1 MMLKRMLGQILTDF
15 GFITPG
21 QLEKAVDVQKKLV
34 EERTLPERLKRD
46 RLVSEARMVTYADS
60 IPLLGQILK
69 DMKFITPEQL
79 EEALMEQG
87 KLERL
92 YSSLDADKL
101 GAAIEIGYLVNST
114 LNLAEVLGFIMRFV
128 NRVTG
133 SVASTLMLLDLGTGE
148 LVFSVPTGPKADKL
162 TDIRIPSGKG
172 IAGWVAEHEQYVLV
186 PDVKND
192 PRFYAEIDR
201 ISGFETKSILCVPL
215 KAKTKLIGVLEVIN
229 KRDGGSFTEQ
239 DAILLGIFAHQA
251 ALAIEN
257 ARMYNEIRDQMSEIL
272 KSVQEKRRAEEE
284 LKKSE
289 HRFRDLFENSPD
301 AIFVEDLNGKVLDV
315 NPAACR
321 LHGVSREDLIGEY
334 IYKLIPPEQRE
345 KAEVEFNK
353 LVKGEYDVLES
364 YSLTKD
370 VRSVPVEIRARRI
383 DYSGEPALLLLVRD
397 ITERKRAEEEI
408 LRASKLESIGILAG
422 GIAHDFNNLLTAI
435 LGNISLL
442 MMNMKKED
450 ANYER
455 IVEAEKAVLRAR
467 DLTQQLLTFS
477 KGGSPVKR
485 PGKLQ
490 GLLEEVANFALSG
503 SNVSPNFGIPKDTWT
518 VEIDQGQ
525 ISQVINN
532 IVINADHAMPQ
543 GGEVDLLC
551 ENMVV
556 GDRNVLPLPKGRY
569 VKVTV
574 RDHGIG
580 ISDEHLPKVFDPYF
594 TTKSKGFGLGLSTA
608 YSIVKNHGGHITVE
622 SELSKGTCFYIYLP
636 ALDLAPVEKREQKV
650 RGFHGEGEVLV
661 MDDEEAVRM
670 VCGDML
676 KSLGFEVDY
685 ASHGEEALEKYRKK
699 GYDLV
704 IMDLTIQGGMGGKE
718 ALSRLLEIDP
728 DATAI
733 VSSGYSNDP
742 VMADYSKY
750 GFKGVIVKPYL
761 VDELKSV
768 LYDVMDKT

>member
-650 RGFHGEGEVLV
+650 REFHGEGEVLV